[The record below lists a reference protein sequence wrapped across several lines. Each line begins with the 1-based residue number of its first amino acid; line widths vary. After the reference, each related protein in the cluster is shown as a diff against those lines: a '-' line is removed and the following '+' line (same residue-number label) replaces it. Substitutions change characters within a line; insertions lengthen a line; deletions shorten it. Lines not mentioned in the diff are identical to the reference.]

1 MNSNTLSGQT
11 HGPTYYPKGSAAQ
24 PEAAANADPANVEPR
39 GLDEDVKKLRRDMA
53 TLTDT
58 LSRLGSQVGGEAAK
72 AVRSAKQ
79 SLSAQVSSAAD
90 AVVDASS
97 DLAASAKGHAK
108 TFASELEG
116 MARRNPLGTIA
127 GALIVGVVIGMMSR
141 GRG

>member
-11 HGPTYYPKGSAAQ
+11 HGPTQYPKGSAAQ
-24 PEAAANADPANVEPR
+24 PEAAANADPGNVEPG
-39 GLDEDVKKLRRDMA
+39 GLGEDVKKLRGDVA
-53 TLTDT
+53 SLTNT
-58 LSRLGSQVGGEAAK
+58 LSRLASQVGGEAAK
-72 AVRSAKQ
+72 TVRSAKQ
-79 SLSAQVSSAAD
+79 SLSAHVGSATD

-108 TFASELEG
+108 TFTSELEG
-116 MARRNPLGTIA
+116 MARRNPLGTVV